1 MLNALE
7 LPMLGAGLIAVLLL
21 RRQPSLLRSTGRR
34 LTRLANRRGLAVV
47 LMGLFGLVSST
58 AVSVCVCWP
67 VPRVHDEFSYLLA
80 ADTFARGRLTNPSH
94 PLWIFFESFH
104 INQLPT
110 YCSIYPPGQ
119 GLFLGLG
126 EVLGGAPVVGVWIS
140 YGLACA
146 AVTWMLQGWL
156 PPRWA
161 LLGGFLAAVRVGFL
175 GSWAGMQGYWSQSF
189 WGGAVAMLGGA
200 LVFGSLP
207 RLLHRPRIGQA
218 LLLALGLAVLA
229 NSRPF
234 EGALAAAPVGVVLVW
249 WLFRG
254 QAFSW
259 STHLVRVV
267 LPLTLLLI
275 LTGAA
280 MAYYNY
286 RLTGHPL
293 LMPYQHNG
301 NTYAF
306 TPIFLWQP
314 LQAEPGYRHDQIRA
328 YHEDWARTQYLAKRT
343 PVGYLKDLSQRLNA
357 FCGFFLGLTL
367 LIPLVFLRWIVH
379 GRGMRLAALACA
391 VVLAGLSVTTWFQP
405 HYAAPLTAPL
415 FALVVGGLRRLRL
428 WTWEGRPLGRV
439 FVQAVPLVYAG
450 LLLVAVGVRAQGE
463 EGAWYVER
471 ARLQERLEHD
481 GKRHLIIVRYGAGY
495 PPLQE
500 WVYNGADIDGA
511 RVLWARD
518 RGPEGN
524 RPLVEYFHDR
534 ALWLLDVDER
544 TLRLQPYTE
553 QPSEDDSLPPRR
565 RGAAGEGNS

>member
-1 MLNALE
+1 MLNAFE
-7 LPMLGAGLIAVLLL
+7 LPMLVAGLVAVSFL
-21 RRQPSLLRSTGRR
+21 RHRQPCLLRSLQRQWTQ
-34 LTRLANRRGLAVV
+34 LANRRGLAVV
-47 LMGLFGLVSST
+47 LMGLFGLVSGA
-58 AVSVCVCWP
+58 AVTVCVGWP
-67 VPRVHDEFSYLLA
+67 VPRIHDEFSYLLA
-80 ADTFARGRLTNPSH
+80 ADTFARGRLTNPPH
-94 PLWIFFESFH
+94 PLWLFFESFH

-119 GLFLGLG
+119 GLFLALG
-126 EVLGGAPVVGVWIS
+126 QILGGAPIVGVWIS

-207 RLLHRPRIGQA
+207 RLLGRPRVSQA
-218 LLLALGLAVLA
+218 VLLGLGLAILA

-234 EGALAAAPVGVVLVW
+234 EGALAAAPVGVALVW
-249 WLFRG
+249 WLVRS
-254 QAFSW
+254 QAHSW
-259 STHLVRVV
+259 RIRFLRVV
-267 LPLTLLLI
+267 LPLGCVLV

-306 TPIFLWQP
+306 IPLFLWQP
-314 LQAEPGYRHDQIRA
+314 LQPEPSYHHDQIRA

-343 PVGYLKDLSQRLNA
+343 PTGYFKDLTQRLNA
-357 FCGFFLGLTL
+357 FCGFYLGLTL
-367 LIPLVFLRWIVH
+367 LIPLVAFRWIVR
-379 GRGMRLAALACA
+379 GRGMRLAALSCA
-391 VVLAGLSVTTWFQP
+391 VVFGGLSVTTWFQP

-415 FALVVGGLRRLRL
+415 FPLVVGGLRRFRL
-428 WTWEGRPLGRV
+428 WKWDGRPLGRV
-439 FVQAVPLVYAG
+439 FVQAVPVVYAG
-450 LLLVAVGVRAQGE
+450 LLLFAVGIRAQGE
-463 EGAWYVER
+463 EGAWYTER

-481 GKRHLIIVRYGAGY
+481 GKRHLILVHYGAGY

-511 RVLWARD
+511 RVLWAR
-518 RGPEGN
+518 GLGAEAN
-524 RPLVEYFHDR
+524 QPLVAYFRDR
-534 ALWLLDVDER
+534 SLWLLEVEET
-544 TLRLQPYTE
+544 TLRLQPY
-553 QPSEDDSLPPRR
+553 P
-565 RGAAGEGNS
+565 

>member
-7 LPMLGAGLIAVLLL
+7 LPMLAAGLLITLLL
-21 RRQPSLLRSTGRR
+21 RRRQAGLLRMTGRR
-34 LTRLANRRGLAVV
+34 FNRLANRRSLAV
-47 LMGLFGLVSST
+47 LLTGLFALAASV
-58 AVSVCVCWP
+58 AVSAGACWP

-80 ADTFARGRLTNPSH
+80 ADTFARGRLTNPPHS
-94 PLWIFFESFH
+94 LWLFFESFH

-119 GLFLGLG
+119 GLVLALGQ
-126 EVLGGAPVVGVWIS
+126 VLGGAPVAGVWIS
-140 YGLACA
+140 YALACA

-161 LLGGFLAAVRVGFL
+161 LLGGWLAAVRVGFL
-175 GSWAGMQGYWSQSF
+175 GSWAGIQGYWSQSY

-207 RLLHRPRIGQA
+207 RLYRRPGLGQA
-218 LLLALGLAVLA
+218 VLLGLGLAVLA

-234 EGALAAAPVGVVLVW
+234 EGALAAGPVGVVLVW
-249 WLFRG
+249 WLFHDKASSAWTRLTG
-254 QAFSW
+254 V
-259 STHLVRVV
+259 T
-267 LPLTLLLI
+267 LPLALVLA

-280 MAYYNY
+280 MAYYND

-314 LQAEPGYRHDQIRA
+314 LQPEPSYRHDQIRA
-328 YHEDWARTQYLAKRT
+328 YHENWARKQYLAKRD
-343 PVGYLKDLSQRLNA
+343 PAGYLNDLRQRLNA

-367 LIPLVFLRWIVH
+367 LIPLVALRWIVR
-379 GRGMRLAALACA
+379 GRGMGLAAVSCA
-391 VVLAGLSVTTWFQP
+391 VLLAGLSVTTWFQP

-415 FALVVGGLRRLRL
+415 FLLVVGGLRRLRL
-428 WTWEGRPLGRV
+428 AQWGGRPLGRV
-439 FVQAVPLVYAG
+439 FVQAVPVVYVG
-450 LLLVAVGVRAQGE
+450 LLVCAVGIRARGE
-463 EGAWYVER
+463 EGAWFVER
-471 ARLQERLEHD
+471 ARLQERLGHD
-481 GKRHLIIVRYGAGY
+481 GQRHLIIVRYGDGY

-511 RVLWARD
+511 AVVWARD
-518 RGPEGN
+518 LGTEGN
-524 RPLVEYFHDR
+524 RPLVEYFRDR
-534 ALWLLDVDER
+534 SLWLLKVEEQ
-544 TLRLQPYTE
+544 TLCLQPYPE
-553 QPSEDDSLPPRR
+553 SASADHLSR
-565 RGAAGEGNS
+565 